1 MAEILEIFTATG
13 GQPLKFTAYDGST
26 AGDEDAVLGLDLRTP
41 RGATYLATAP
51 GELGLAR
58 AYVSGDLQAYG
69 VHPGDPYVLLKTLTD
84 RVDFKRPS
92 ARVLAN
98 VVRSIGVEHLLPI
111 APPPQE
117 APPRWRRVADG
128 LLHSKTRDAEAI
140 HHHYDVS
147 NTFYEW
153 VLGPSMTY
161 TCAVYPNADATLE
174 EAQENK
180 YRLIFDKLRLQPGDR
195 LLDVGCGWG
204 GMVRYAARRGVRA
217 IGATLSAEQAKWA
230 QKAIEDEGL
239 TGLAEVRHSDY
250 RDVRETE
257 FDAVSSIG
265 LTEHI
270 GVKNYPAYFGFL
282 KSKLRTGG
290 LLLNHCITRHDNKST
305 SFAGG
310 FTDRYV
316 FPDGELTGSGRIVT
330 EIQDV
335 GLEVLHEENFRH
347 HYAMTLRDWCRN
359 LVEHWDE
366 AVAEVGLATAKV
378 WGLYMAASRVAF
390 EQNNLQLHH
399 VLAAKVD
406 ARGDDSLPLRPWWT
420 PSRLSR
426 RSYDAR
432 PTRSVAARVRPL
444 RGRGAAPTARCGRLR
459 QACVPLRRRCA
470 ESASDGARPG
480 ADSCPAGGGALAAG
494 AAAPDLTS
502 HPPVHA
508 QRVFERFGD
517 DVGVALFGQPLG
529 QRRRCMGQHQCVVL
543 DRPDRGARQ
552 HHLGGPAA
560 LAHLVAH
567 RRPHGSHGR
576 PR

>member
-1 MAEILEIFTATG
+1 MTTIKEPHRTTGKLSMAEILEIFAATG
-13 GQPLKFTAYDGST
+13 HHPLKFTAYDGSI
-26 AGDEDAVLGLDLRTP
+26 AGSADAELGLNLRTP

-58 AYVSGDLQAYG
+58 AYVAGDLDLYG
-69 VHPGDPYVLLKTLTD
+69 VHAGDPYQLLKTLTD
-84 RVDFKRPS
+84 RVQFKRPP

-98 VVRSIGVEHLLPI
+98 VVRSMGLERLVPV

-117 APPRWRRVADG
+117 TPPRWRRIADG
-128 LLHSKTRDAEAI
+128 LMHTKTRDAEAI

-161 TCAVYPNADATLE
+161 TCAVYPDADATLE
-174 EAQENK
+174 EAQDNK
-180 YRLIFDKLRLQPGDR
+180 YRLVFEKLRLQPGDR

-204 GMVRYAARRGVRA
+204 GMVRFAARRGVRV
-217 IGATLSAEQAKWA
+217 IGATLSSEQARWA
-230 QKAIEDEGL
+230 QRAIDEEGL
-239 TGLAEVRHSDY
+239 AGLAEVRHSDY
-250 RDVRETE
+250 RDIAEGG

-316 FPDGELTGSGRIVT
+316 FPDGELTGSGRIIT
-330 EIQDV
+330 EVQDV
-335 GLEVLHEENFRH
+335 GFEVLHEENFRH

-366 AVAEVGLATAKV
+366 AVDEVGLATAKV

-399 VLAAKVD
+399 VLAANVD
-406 ARGDDSLPLRPWWT
+406 ACGDDHLPLRPWW
-420 PSRLSR
+420 
-426 RSYDAR
+426 
-432 PTRSVAARVRPL
+432 
-444 RGRGAAPTARCGRLR
+444 AP
-459 QACVPLRRRCA
+459 
-470 ESASDGARPG
+470 
-480 ADSCPAGGGALAAG
+480 
-494 AAAPDLTS
+494 
-502 HPPVHA
+502 
-508 QRVFERFGD
+508 
-517 DVGVALFGQPLG
+517 
-529 QRRRCMGQHQCVVL
+529 
-543 DRPDRGARQ
+543 
-552 HHLGGPAA
+552 
-560 LAHLVAH
+560 
-567 RRPHGSHGR
+567 
-576 PR
+576 

>member
-1 MAEILEIFTATG
+1 MTAIRESARASHKLSMAEILAIFTATG
-13 GQPLKFTAYDGST
+13 QQPLKFTAYDGSC
-26 AGDEDAVLGLDLRTP
+26 AGDDDAELGLDLRTP

-51 GELGLAR
+51 GELGIAR
-58 AYVSGDLQAYG
+58 AYVSGDLQTYG
-69 VHPGDPYVLLKTLTD
+69 VHPGDPYELLKTLTD
-84 RVDFKRPS
+84 RVKFRRPS
-92 ARVLAN
+92 LLVLAN
-98 VVRSIGVEHLLPI
+98 VVRSIGVEHLLPV

-117 APPRWRRVADG
+117 TPPRWRRAAAG
-128 LLHSKTRDAEAI
+128 YLHSKTRDAEAI

-147 NTFYEW
+147 NAFYEW

-161 TCAVYPNADATLE
+161 TCAVYPDADTTLE

-204 GMVRYAARRGVRA
+204 GMVRYAARRGVRV

-230 QKAIEDEGL
+230 QNAIQDEGL
-239 TGLAEVRHSDY
+239 TRLAEVRHSDY
-250 RDVRETE
+250 RDVPEAG

-270 GVKNYPAYFGFL
+270 GVRNYPDYFGFL
-282 KSKLRTGG
+282 GSKLRTDG

-330 EIQDV
+330 EIQEA
-335 GLEVLHEENFRH
+335 GLEVLHEENLRH

-366 AVAEVGLATAKV
+366 AVSEVGLPIAKV

-390 EQNNLQLHH
+390 ERNNLQLHH

-406 ARGDDSLPLRPWWT
+406 AWGEDSLPLRPWWT
-420 PSRLSR
+420 
-426 RSYDAR
+426 A
-432 PTRSVAARVRPL
+432 
-444 RGRGAAPTARCGRLR
+444 
-459 QACVPLRRRCA
+459 
-470 ESASDGARPG
+470 
-480 ADSCPAGGGALAAG
+480 
-494 AAAPDLTS
+494 
-502 HPPVHA
+502 
-508 QRVFERFGD
+508 
-517 DVGVALFGQPLG
+517 
-529 QRRRCMGQHQCVVL
+529 
-543 DRPDRGARQ
+543 
-552 HHLGGPAA
+552 
-560 LAHLVAH
+560 
-567 RRPHGSHGR
+567 
-576 PR
+576 

>member
-1 MAEILEIFTATG
+1 MTTTKEPKHIPTGKLSMAEILEIFTATG
-13 GQPLKFTAYDGST
+13 RQPLKFTAYDGST
-26 AGDEDAVLGLDLRTP
+26 AGSEDAVLGLDLRTP

-58 AYVSGDLQAYG
+58 AYVSGDLQTYG
-69 VHPGDPYVLLKTLTD
+69 VHPGDPYELLKTLAD
-84 RVDFKRPS
+84 RVQFKRPS
-92 ARVLAN
+92 ARVLAS
-98 VVRSIGVEHLLPI
+98 VVRSIGLERLVPV

-117 APPRWRRVADG
+117 TPPRWRRIAAG
-128 LLHSKTRDAEAI
+128 LTHSKTRDAEAI

-147 NTFYEW
+147 NTFYER
-153 VLGPSMTY
+153 VLGPSMAY
-161 TCAVYPNADATLE
+161 TCAVYPSADATLE
-174 EAQENK
+174 AAQENK
-180 YRLIFDKLRLQPGDR
+180 YRLIFEKLRLRPGDR

-239 TGLAEVRHSDY
+239 TNLAEVRHSDY
-250 RDVRETE
+250 RDVREAGFE
-257 FDAVSSIG
+257 AVSSIG

-270 GVKNYPAYFGFL
+270 GVRNYPAYFGFL
-282 KSKLRTGG
+282 KSRLRTGG
-290 LLLNHCITRHDNKST
+290 LLLNHCITRHDNTSA

-335 GLEVLHEENFRH
+335 GFEVLHEENFRH

-406 ARGDDSLPLRPWWT
+406 VRGDDNLPLRPWW
-420 PSRLSR
+420 
-426 RSYDAR
+426 
-432 PTRSVAARVRPL
+432 
-444 RGRGAAPTARCGRLR
+444 
-459 QACVPLRRRCA
+459 
-470 ESASDGARPG
+470 
-480 ADSCPAGGGALAAG
+480 
-494 AAAPDLTS
+494 
-502 HPPVHA
+502 
-508 QRVFERFGD
+508 
-517 DVGVALFGQPLG
+517 QP
-529 QRRRCMGQHQCVVL
+529 
-543 DRPDRGARQ
+543 
-552 HHLGGPAA
+552 
-560 LAHLVAH
+560 
-567 RRPHGSHGR
+567 
-576 PR
+576 